1 MTTPEKRK
9 FRRVKEKRDMEK
21 EILAVIRVVMQGFP
35 RTEDEDGQ
43 EDEWKTLVALR
54 DLKLPVREVM
64 NMMFMDEMVQRKE
77 IASRK
82 TLVLHGFTK
91 GEPISFK
98 RSAHRSM
105 QFAIKDLDGVTSEHA
120 TLIAAP
126 VGTQPQWLEDEE
138 VEEEGAKSVEEEE
151 EPKDMDQDD
160 LPKTPPMGADLYPQ
174 PSPKRDREEGDAETP
189 SAEVEDMNIDGLGP
203 DTAEQPPLPPP
214 TPTKKGKTEE

>member
-9 FRRVKEKRDMEK
+9 FRRVREKRDMEK

-35 RTEDEDGQ
+35 TTQDEDGQ

-82 TLVLHGFTK
+82 TLVLHAFTK

-98 RSAHRSM
+98 RNAHRSM
-105 QFAIKDLDGVTSEHA
+105 QFVIKDLDGVAAEHA

-151 EPKDMDQDD
+151 EPN
-160 LPKTPPMGADLYPQ
+160 TPPMGADLYPQ